1 MAVGYNPKVV
11 TDGLVL
17 ALDAG
22 STKSYPGSGTTWTDL
37 SGKGNTGT
45 LPDSGVSFDSSDGN
59 GSIVYDGSTNGSAPV
74 YTTSFNSNGG
84 SLEVWCKVT
93 QTNSYRHIAGWR
105 YSGNNF
111 YILLL
116 SGSGV
121 VEARYQSSAYDI
133 NTSNY
138 GTSFWANNWNQ
149 VVFTVDPGNET
160 KLYINGVN
168 VGSESHSGTFTS
180 NTDNLNF
187 ARNTSTSIGASAQKH
202 SSVKVYT
209 KVLTATEVKQN
220 YDALK
225 GRYA

>member
-1 MAVGYNPKVV
+1 MATAYNPKIV

-17 ALDAG
+17 YLDAG
-22 STKSYPGSGTTWTDL
+22 NAKSYPGTGTTWTDM
-37 SGKGNTGT
+37 SGSNNGT
-45 LPDSGVSFDSSDGN
+45 LPASGVTFDSSDGN

-93 QTNSYRHIAGWR
+93 QTSSYRHIAGWR
-105 YSGNNF
+105 YVGNDF

-116 SGSGV
+116 SGDGR
-121 VEARYQSSAYDI
+121 VEARCKDASDVV
-133 NTSNY
+133 TSDY

-160 KLYINGVN
+160 RLYINGES
-168 VGSESHSGTFTS
+168 VGSQSHSGTFTS

-209 KVLTATEVKQN
+209 KALTASEVLQN
-220 YDALK
+220 YNAIK
-225 GRYA
+225 RRYA